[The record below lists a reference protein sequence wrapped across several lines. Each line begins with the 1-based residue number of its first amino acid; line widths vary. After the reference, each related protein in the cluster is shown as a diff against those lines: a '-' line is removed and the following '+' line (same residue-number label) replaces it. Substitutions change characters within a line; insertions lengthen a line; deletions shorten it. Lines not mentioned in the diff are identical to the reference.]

1 MAATLLAAAILAGV
15 GVGAYWWRQDA
26 ADRGQGGT
34 PSRRRASPLVNLTLT
49 PDTRLV
55 ERTRYPACGE
65 AVLETER
72 PPTPVETGWRLSD
85 LLRSRDTW
93 RLAQATPDRIVLER
107 QRPGPCPPAAWLR
120 YRTVRLHEGHVA
132 VFYGR
137 PGRQGR
143 DLGPLRLLTD
153 LPAERL
159 LPGDRRRLEQGLVV
173 EGDGEAWHVLESL
186 TP

>member
-1 MAATLLAAAILAGV
+1 MAATLVAAAILAGV

-26 ADRGQGGT
+26 ADRGEGT
-34 PSRRRASPLVNLTLT
+34 PPLRKPESPLGTLTLT
-49 PDTRLV
+49 PETRLV
-55 ERTRYPACGE
+55 ERTRYPACGD

-72 PPTPVETGWRLSD
+72 PPTPVETGWRLTD

-93 RLAQATPDRIVLER
+93 RLAQATPERVVLER
-107 QRPGPCPPAAWLR
+107 ERQGPCPPDAWLR
-120 YRTVRLHEGHVA
+120 YRTVRLHQGRVA

-137 PGRQGR
+137 PGSAGEA
-143 DLGPLRLLTD
+143 LGPLRLLTT